1 MILAIPVTSPRR
13 QVTPK
18 KGKTF
23 PRSQLWVEKSGNQWK
38 SMKCPKLNY
47 LTPLGLSFLIF
58 KGEIKNLKKKIVM
71 SFKLNER
78 IFKEGSTVFTPIF
91 GLNT

>member
-1 MILAIPVTSPRR
+1 
-13 QVTPK
+13 
-18 KGKTF
+18 
-23 PRSQLWVEKSGNQWK
+23 
-38 SMKCPKLNY
+38 MKCPKLNY

-78 IFKEGSTVFTPIF
+78 KFKEGSTVFTPIF
-91 GLNT
+91 GLNP